1 MGVLK
6 IITKAE
12 ADTDYLLN
20 CFNYV
25 IGGHTVPGCV
35 GGINVYPLQAFMQMM
50 NVKRYFGKTSGNQL
64 VHFIISLDNKV
75 FDPEVALHIA
85 YEIAKYYGDR
95 YQIIFGV
102 HQNPRIN
109 RKGRATSYVH
119 IHMIMNSVSF
129 VDGKMYADNKGAN
142 YAFADHIK
150 RITDDY
156 NWKVVYGTSVADEE
170 DE

>member
-12 ADTDYLLN
+12 ADTAYLLN

-35 GGINVYPLQAFMQMM
+35 GGLNVYPLQAFMQMM
-50 NVKRYFGKTSGNQL
+50 TVKRYFGKTSGNQL
-64 VHFIISLDNKV
+64 VHFIISLDKKV

-85 YEIAKYYGDR
+85 YEIAKYYGNR
-95 YQIIFGV
+95 YQILFGV
-102 HQNPRIN
+102 HQALRMN

-129 VDGKMYADNKGAN
+129 VDGKMYADSKGDN
-142 YAFADHIK
+142 YTFVEHIK
-150 RITDDY
+150 SVTYDY
-156 NWKVVYGTSVADEE
+156 NWRVAYGASESDSESY
-170 DE
+170 

>member
-1 MGVLK
+1 MSVCK
-6 IITKAE
+6 QIFVPRR
-12 ADTDYLLN
+12 LN
-20 CFNYV
+20 RRLECKHKNTLEF
-25 IGGHTVPGCV
+25 
-35 GGINVYPLQAFMQMM
+35 
-50 NVKRYFGKTSGNQL
+50 
-64 VHFIISLDNKV
+64 HFSAK
-75 FDPEVALHIA
+75 FIA

-102 HQNPRIN
+102 HRNPRIN

-119 IHMIMNSVSF
+119 IHMLMNSVSF

-156 NWKVVYGTSVADEE
+156 NWKVVYGTSEADEE
-170 DE
+170 D